1 MLVVEYNI
9 LINFFFLK
17 FCFILD
23 IELEK
28 TPKS

>member
-1 MLVVEYNI
+1 MVVVEYNI
-9 LINFFFLK
+9 LINFFFK
-17 FCFILD
+17 FYFILD